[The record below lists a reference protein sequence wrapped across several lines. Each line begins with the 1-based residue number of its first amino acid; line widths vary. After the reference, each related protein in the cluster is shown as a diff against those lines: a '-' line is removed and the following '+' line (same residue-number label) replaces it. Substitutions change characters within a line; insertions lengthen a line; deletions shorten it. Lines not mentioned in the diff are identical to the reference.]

1 MEQRERILEAV
12 GELTTA
18 RRRLPS
24 IMEVATEVGLTK
36 QGVLHYFPTR
46 SALDAAVVARAVARV
61 DIAMREAAAAPGGS
75 PTATYLRLSSPDDGD
90 CAAAVVVLAAAAQR
104 PEGGLAPEAQEAAS
118 QWETL
123 ITDEVGDAVRAE
135 VVRLVGD
142 GLFVEALI
150 TGVPP
155 ATERIERLV
164 AHLRDT
170 LVERRT

>member
-24 IMEVATEVGLTK
+24 LLEVAREVGLTK

-46 SALDAAVVARAVARV
+46 AALDAAVVARAVARV
-61 DIAMREAAAAPGGS
+61 DTAMEEAAGARGGS

-104 PEGGLAPEAQEAAS
+104 PEGGLLPEAQEAAS
-118 QWETL
+118 RWETL
-123 ITDEVGDAVRAE
+123 IADEVGDAVRAE

-142 GLFVEALI
+142 GLFVEALV
-150 TGVPP
+150 T
-155 ATERIERLV
+155 
-164 AHLRDT
+164 
-170 LVERRT
+170 